1 MKIILAL
8 VMLLPLLA
16 GCATMER
23 LDSVRSSAEKLI
35 EDSLESAAMD
45 TAPTDGSL
53 LTREEAERIAL
64 EKAGVTRGQVS
75 RLRTEYEWEDGRH
88 KYEVEF
94 RQGPLEYHFEIDA
107 QTGEILSWEREHD

>member
-1 MKIILAL
+1 MKRLLCAL
-8 VMLLPLLA
+8 LCLTLLA

-64 EKAGVTRGQVS
+64 EKAGANRGQVS